1 MLIPP
6 FGWGLVERGLS
17 RSGMPSSINLAFLAK
32 QRIKTVVYLAPEED
46 DEDDPGQLDAQLSGG
61 SGV

>member
-46 DEDDPGQLDAQLSGG
+46 DEDDPGQLDAQL
-61 SGV
+61 